1 MVRDLEQMKE
11 NEEKQVKTTTEKNG
25 HFCCSE
31 HSDFLENHSKQMCH
45 RSDGGCTC
53 YYCTIFG
60 HTVSFSF
67 HKLFCTLKHQC
78 IRFCSKECNHG
89 RTNETRDRLRKRLH
103 QQHSKDST
111 KTASSPNI
119 KNVKGVFKKT
129 ITSKHIVVEKTTK
142 HIADLSEAKN
152 LANALTAI
160 KSSIPQGASVSST
173 KISESNEKKL
183 VASQPIVTE
192 VPPAT
197 VVPATVVP
205 HKVEP
210 VAHTNVVKEKEK
222 PRIEKIPHK
231 TNETV
236 LIQPGPRDKPLPNI
250 QDILEYI
257 EGSSNRK
264 DSIKKAAKKAK
275 QKQKKLDVKRVEE
288 LEQMRED
295 FHDIFFKETEA
306 KTELKLLKTA
316 KKKDKKKITEV
327 ENGVKKLGKMRAK
340 VETPI
345 LELIAE
351 LKKNNSEFKFSYLP
365 TKEQQLE
372 KLHRDNKPPSP
383 QTVHPAKLTTND
395 FNHHGHIINPE
406 HFNNNTSGN
415 TSLQNGQKQNCEV
428 SLDPSKRM
436 VTIRRVNVPHADAQ
450 VTVTAKGL
458 SPDKDKLLYTFIN
471 GQLVNGECCT
481 IQAVQVAKP

>member
-1 MVRDLEQMKE
+1 M
-11 NEEKQVKTTTEKNG
+11 
-25 HFCCSE
+25 
-31 HSDFLENHSKQMCH
+31 
-45 RSDGGCTC
+45 
-53 YYCTIFG
+53 
-60 HTVSFSF
+60 
-67 HKLFCTLKHQC
+67 
-78 IRFCSKECNHG
+78 
-89 RTNETRDRLRKRLH
+89 
-103 QQHSKDST
+103 
-111 KTASSPNI
+111 
-119 KNVKGVFKKT
+119 KGVFKKT

-142 HIADLSEAKN
+142 HIADFSEAKN

-160 KSSIPQGASVSST
+160 KSTIPQGANISST
-173 KISESNEKKL
+173 KIVDSNEKKP
-183 VASQPIVTE
+183 VAAQLTATE
-192 VPPAT
+192 VPTNVVSHKAET
-197 VVPATVVP
+197 VAPM
-205 HKVEP
+205 
-210 VAHTNVVKEKEK
+210 NVVKEKEK

-236 LIQPGPRDKPLPNI
+236 LIQPGPKRLLNI

-257 EGSSNRK
+257 EGSSNKK
-264 DSIKKAAKKAK
+264 DSMKKAAKKAK

-295 FHDIFFKETEA
+295 FHDIFFKEAEA

-327 ENGVKKLGKMRAK
+327 ENYVKKLGKSRSK
-340 VETPI
+340 IESPI

-351 LKKNNSEFKFSYLP
+351 LKKNNSEFKFAYLP

-372 KLHRDNKPPSP
+372 KLHRDIKPPSP
-383 QTVHPAKLTTND
+383 PTVQQPTKVTPTND

-406 HFNNNTSGN
+406 QFNNNTNGN
-415 TSLQNGQKQNCEV
+415 VSLQNGQKQNCEV

-471 GQLVNGECCT
+471 GQLVNGKCNYERNLT
-481 IQAVQVAKP
+481 INSA

>member
-1 MVRDLEQMKE
+1 M
-11 NEEKQVKTTTEKNG
+11 
-25 HFCCSE
+25 
-31 HSDFLENHSKQMCH
+31 
-45 RSDGGCTC
+45 
-53 YYCTIFG
+53 
-60 HTVSFSF
+60 
-67 HKLFCTLKHQC
+67 
-78 IRFCSKECNHG
+78 
-89 RTNETRDRLRKRLH
+89 
-103 QQHSKDST
+103 
-111 KTASSPNI
+111 
-119 KNVKGVFKKT
+119 KGVFKKT

-142 HIADLSEAKN
+142 HIADFSEAKN

-160 KSSIPQGASVSST
+160 KSTIPQGVSST
-173 KISESNEKKL
+173 KIVDSNEKKQVTAQL
-183 VASQPIVTE
+183 NATE
-192 VPPAT
+192 VP
-197 VVPATVVP
+197 
-205 HKVEP
+205 
-210 VAHTNVVKEKEK
+210 TNVVSHKAETVAPANVIKDKEK
-222 PRIEKIPHK
+222 PRIEKAPHK

-236 LIQPGPRDKPLPNI
+236 LIQPGPRDRPLPNI

-257 EGSSNRK
+257 EGGSNKK

-295 FHDIFFKETEA
+295 FHDIFFKEAEA

-327 ENGVKKLGKMRAK
+327 ENYVKKLGKSRSK
-340 VETPI
+340 IESPI

-351 LKKNNSEFKFSYLP
+351 LKKNNPEFKFAYLP

-383 QTVHPAKLTTND
+383 QTVQPAKVTTND
-395 FNHHGHIINPE
+395 FSHHGHIINPE
-406 HFNNNTSGN
+406 HFNNNTNGN
-415 TSLQNGQKQNCEV
+415 VSLQNGQKQNCEV

-471 GQLVNGECCT
+471 GQLVNGKCN
-481 IQAVQVAKP
+481 

>member
-1 MVRDLEQMKE
+1 M
-11 NEEKQVKTTTEKNG
+11 
-25 HFCCSE
+25 
-31 HSDFLENHSKQMCH
+31 
-45 RSDGGCTC
+45 
-53 YYCTIFG
+53 
-60 HTVSFSF
+60 
-67 HKLFCTLKHQC
+67 
-78 IRFCSKECNHG
+78 
-89 RTNETRDRLRKRLH
+89 
-103 QQHSKDST
+103 
-111 KTASSPNI
+111 
-119 KNVKGVFKKT
+119 FKKT

-160 KSSIPQGASVSST
+160 KSSIPQGSNVSST
-173 KISESNEKKL
+173 KVLDTNEKKQ
-183 VASQPIVTE
+183 VSVQHNISE
-192 VPPAT
+192 VPT
-197 VVPATVVP
+197 NVVA

-210 VAHTNVVKEKEK
+210 VAHTTVIKEKEKEK

-257 EGSSNRK
+257 EGSTNRK

-295 FHDIFFKETEA
+295 FHDIFFREAEA
-306 KTELKLLKTA
+306 KTELKLLKTV

-327 ENGVKKLGKMRAK
+327 ENCVKKLGKLRAK
-340 VETPI
+340 IETPI

-351 LKKNNSEFKFSYLP
+351 LKKNNVDFKFAYLP

-383 QTVHPAKLTTND
+383 QPVQPTKLTTND
-395 FNHHGHIINPE
+395 FNHHGHMINPD
-406 HFNNNTSGN
+406 HFQNNPGVQGN
-415 TSLQNGQKQNCEV
+415 VSLQNGQKQNCEV

-471 GQLVNGECCT
+471 GQLVNGKLKFTKKTFYLGLLCDLEE
-481 IQAVQVAKP
+481 ISGLG